1 MQLDCLGRDD
11 KMDAKE
17 NSIMLSRDE
26 IQRALAKWNR
36 AWDGH
41 DLEGVMGLFHK
52 DILFENWTGG
62 RVQGKEALRKAWE
75 PWFQNHGGFRF
86 IGEDTFIDEGEQ
98 KVLYQ
103 WTLEWPSNEKEY
115 RGKSERREGL
125 DVMHFKDGKII
136 RKSSYSKTTLEIEG
150 KRVKLVAE

>member
-1 MQLDCLGRDD
+1 
-11 KMDAKE
+11 
-17 NSIMLSRDE
+17 MLSRDE
-26 IQRALAKWNR
+26 IQKTLAKWNR
-36 AWDGH
+36 AWDEH
-41 DLEGVMGLFHK
+41 NLNGVMEFFHE

-62 RVQGKEALRKAWE
+62 RVQGKEALQKAWE

-86 IGEDTFIDEGEQ
+86 LGEDTFIDESEQ

-103 WTLEWPSNEKEY
+103 WSLEWPS
-115 RGKSERREGL
+115 SERGYQGRAEKRRGL

-136 RKSSYSKTTLEIEG
+136 RKSTYSKTTLEIDG

>member
-1 MQLDCLGRDD
+1 LGRDD

-26 IQRALAKWNR
+26 IQKALAKWNR
-36 AWDGH
+36 AWDEH
-41 DLEGVMGLFHK
+41 DLEGVMELFHK

-62 RVQGKEALRKAWE
+62 RVRGKEALRKAWE

-103 WTLEWPSNEKEY
+103 WTLEWPSTEKGYQGQVE
-115 RGKSERREGL
+115 KRRGL
-125 DVMHFKDGKII
+125 DVMHFKNGKII
-136 RKSSYSKTTLEIEG
+136 RKSTYSKTTLEIGG

>member
-1 MQLDCLGRDD
+1 MV
-11 KMDAKE
+11 
-17 NSIMLSRDE
+17 LSRDE
-26 IQRALAKWNR
+26 IEKALAKWNQ
-36 AWDGH
+36 AWDAH
-41 DLEGVMGLFHK
+41 DLGRVMELFHK

-62 RVQGKEALRKAWE
+62 RVQGKEVLQKAWE
-75 PWFQNHGGFRF
+75 GWFQNHRGFRF
-86 IGEDTFIDEGEQ
+86 IGEDTFIDESEQ

-103 WTLEWPSNEKEY
+103 WTLEWPSSEKGYQGQAE
-115 RGKSERREGL
+115 KRRGL

>member
-1 MQLDCLGRDD
+1 
-11 KMDAKE
+11 
-17 NSIMLSRDE
+17 MLSRDE
-26 IQRALAKWNR
+26 IQKALAKWNR
-36 AWDGH
+36 AWDEH

-75 PWFQNHGGFRF
+75 PWFQKHGGFRF

-103 WTLEWPSNEKEY
+103 WTLEWPSTEKGYQGQVE
-115 RGKSERREGL
+115 KRRGL
-125 DVMHFKDGKII
+125 DVMHFKNGKII
-136 RKSSYSKTTLEIEG
+136 RKSTYSKTTLEIGG